1 MLYSK
6 CIEWCVTKSSQL
18 TSVALRRQWMRFLE
32 VKEELNSE
40 SGMRIIDSIL
50 NVGLLSA
57 LVIDKESHEILYQNK
72 KAVELF
78 GNNVGQL
85 CYEVLCLKEEPCNNC
100 ILPAMTG
107 NVAIHDCYMKPLEKN
122 VRWMFSDISWFDGRK
137 AVFAKLVE
145 LGEENITSDA
155 KWKYLKDMDQERQE
169 TDSLTHIP
177 NASKFYKNAED
188 LLYNGE
194 SGDYAVVLF
203 DIDRFKSIN
212 DLYGM
217 TKGDQVLVHIARVL
231 KDIFGFE
238 DNYARMH
245 SDLFAYIVRYEKKGE
260 LIKQI
265 EKLRKRISQNQ
276 FDFDIN
282 TSFGIYLVEDKK
294 VPINLM
300 CDRAMM
306 AVKTIKGDILK
317 FCAFFDEQYR
327 ADMLKTNEI
336 EHDMQES
343 LDKGDFKM
351 YLQPKYRLSD
361 DKMVGAE
368 VLCRWVHPRKGVI
381 PPMDF
386 IPLFEKNGFI
396 LKLDEYMWEE
406 ACKTLKQWIDDGKEP
421 IPLSVNISRYHIKHN
436 DLVSVFTR
444 LISKYGIKSSM
455 LTLEL
460 TESLFLDN
468 PEELNRVMSGLQNLG
483 FKLEVDDFGA
493 GFSSLNMIRNITVDT
508 IKIDKDFL
516 DNEISTEKGKIVVNH
531 TIDMAKDLNLQV
543 IAEGV
548 ETKEHVEFLKNSRCD
563 VAQGYYFAKPMPLD
577 EFDKLSR

>member
-1 MLYSK
+1 
-6 CIEWCVTKSSQL
+6 
-18 TSVALRRQWMRFLE
+18 MRFVE
-32 VKEELNSE
+32 IKEELNNE
-40 SGMRIIDSIL
+40 SGMRVIDSLL
-50 NVGLLSA
+50 NVGLLPS
-57 LVIDKESHEILYQNK
+57 LLIDKDSHEILYQNK
-72 KAVELF
+72 KAVELL
-78 GNNVGQL
+78 GDVTGKL
-85 CYEVLCLKEEPCNNC
+85 CHHVICANEEPCEDC
-100 ILPAMTG
+100 VLLTMTG
-107 NVAIHDCYMKPLEKN
+107 NVAIHEGYLEPLGKN
-122 VRWMFSDISWFDGRK
+122 VRWMFSDISWFDGREV
-137 AVFAKLVE
+137 VFAKLVE
-145 LGEENITSDA
+145 QDENNTTADV
-155 KWKYLKDMDQERQE
+155 KWKYFQDMDKDRRD

-177 NASKFYKNAED
+177 NRQKFYKNAEAILQSD
-188 LLYNGE
+188 PEG
-194 SGDYAVVLF
+194 SYAVIIF

-212 DLYGM
+212 DIHGL
-217 TKGDQVLVHIARVL
+217 TKGDEVLVYIARAL
-231 KDIFGFE
+231 KDSFGFE
-238 DNYARMH
+238 ENFGRLH
-245 SDLFAYIVRYEKKGE
+245 SDLFAYILRYEKKGE
-260 LIKQI
+260 IIRQI
-265 EKLRKRISQNQ
+265 EKLRKKIGQND

-294 VPINLM
+294 VPVNLM

-306 AVKTIKGDILK
+306 AVKTIKGDVLK

-327 ADMLKTNEI
+327 ADMLKASEI
-336 EHDMQES
+336 ERDMQDS
-343 LDKGDFKM
+343 LNRGDFKM

-368 VLCRWVHPRKGVI
+368 ALCRWIHPKKGII

-406 ACKTLKQWIDDGKEP
+406 ACKTIKGWMDRGIEP
-421 IPLSVNISRYHIKHN
+421 IPVSVNISRYHIKHN
-436 DLVSVFTR
+436 DLEGVLTR
-444 LISKYGIKSSM
+444 LINKYGISSSM

-468 PEELNRVMSGLQNLG
+468 PEELNRVMSGLQKLG

-516 DNEISTEKGKIVVNH
+516 DNEIATEKGKIVVNH
-531 TIDMAKDLNLQV
+531 TIDMAKDLRLQV

-548 ETKEHVEFLKNSRCD
+548 ETKEHVDFLKSSRCD

-577 EFDKLSR
+577 EFNKLIR